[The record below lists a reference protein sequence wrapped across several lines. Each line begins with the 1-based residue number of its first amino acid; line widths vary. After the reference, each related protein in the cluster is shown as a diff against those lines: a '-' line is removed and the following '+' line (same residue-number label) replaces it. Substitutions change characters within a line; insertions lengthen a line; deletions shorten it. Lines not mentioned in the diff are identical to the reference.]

1 MCSVRHAAS
10 DTFLRTYFLTD
21 FLFLLNYHT
30 DLEHEAA
37 RLDAAAQPQEEVTR
51 RRALRFGHLLGS
63 GLGLGSGSAGSGL
76 GLGLGLGA

>member
-1 MCSVRHAAS
+1 MQRVIPFCARTS
-10 DTFLRTYFLTD
+10 LLTYFSY
-21 FLFLLNYHT
+21 YHT

-76 GLGLGLGA
+76 GLGLGLGLGA